1 MISREEM
8 EQQGATTVAEVLRN
22 VPGLQVVQSGSPGR
36 VTSVFLRGGA
46 HYLRE
51 PIRFLPEDSGA
62 QECPVSYR
70 SYEDEEVIVATNR
83 GRPLALENSSR
94 AGEAFNNIA
103 RRLLGEE
110 VPLMSMEKEGF
121 FSLVKRFFRS

>member
-1 MISREEM
+1 MVRREDM
-8 EQQGATTVAEVLRN
+8 LSIDDVLDILAIDLLGI
-22 VPGLQVVQSGSPGR
+22 V
-36 VTSVFLRGGA
+36 
-46 HYLRE
+46 
-51 PIRFLPEDSGA
+51 PEDE
-62 QECPVSYR
+62 Q
-70 SYEDEEVIVATNR
+70 VIVATNR

-121 FSLVKRFFRS
+121 FNLVKRFFRS